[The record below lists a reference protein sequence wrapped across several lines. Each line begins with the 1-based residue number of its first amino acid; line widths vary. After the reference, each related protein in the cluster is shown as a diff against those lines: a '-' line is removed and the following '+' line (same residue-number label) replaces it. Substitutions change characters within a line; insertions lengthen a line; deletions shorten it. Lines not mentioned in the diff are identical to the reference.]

1 MNAIKEKVEIGSP
14 IFGICLGLQLLF
26 TKSEEFDSGYGLE
39 IINGIVKKFPNDL
52 NGEKIKVPHMCWNRI
67 ELTKTQSWELT
78 PLSSSKVGEFMY
90 FVHSYY
96 VVPVDE
102 SIKLSLTNYNGIN
115 FCSSINYKNIFA
127 TQFHPEKSAED
138 GLLIYKKWAE
148 LNKLI

>member
-1 MNAIKEKVEIGSP
+1 
-14 IFGICLGLQLLF
+14 
-26 TKSEEFDSGYGLE
+26 
-39 IINGIVKKFPNDL
+39 
-52 NGEKIKVPHMCWNRI
+52 
-67 ELTKTQSWELT
+67 
-78 PLSSSKVGEFMY
+78 MY

-148 LNKLI
+148 LNN